1 MVSRPIPQIEA
12 GKTCQK
18 LGFIKIILSSS
29 MISSKDAYM
38 LIYAK
43 KACSVR
49 LDASNGLS
57 NGVEQ
62 FPQPPARALKVVH
75 SLNAS
80 HDALIYAII

>member
-1 MVSRPIPQIEA
+1 
-12 GKTCQK
+12 
-18 LGFIKIILSSS
+18 

-43 KACSVR
+43 KTCSVL
-49 LDASNGLS
+49 LDASDGPS

-80 HDALIYAII
+80 HDALCEKFQIRYVPSTIIIHKGLQL